1 MPAELPP
8 QVRQLFASQA
18 HVITR
23 PQAIALGLSV
33 DTIRNRV
40 RCGDWQQLLLGVYA
54 DFTGFP
60 NRETQVWAA
69 LLRARPGCAGGRTSN
84 SR

>member
-1 MPAELPP
+1 ML
-8 QVRQLFASQA
+8 ASQA

-23 PQAIALGLSV
+23 SQAVALGLSV

-60 NRETQVWAA
+60 KRETQVWAA
-69 LLRARPGCAGGRTSN
+69 PLRAAPGAVVSHWTAAERYGHMDIG
-84 SR
+84 